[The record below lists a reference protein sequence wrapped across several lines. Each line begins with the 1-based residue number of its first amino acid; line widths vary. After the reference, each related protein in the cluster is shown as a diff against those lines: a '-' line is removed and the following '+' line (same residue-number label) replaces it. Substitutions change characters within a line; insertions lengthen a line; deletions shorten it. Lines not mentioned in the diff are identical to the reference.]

1 MDFKRHLETAWQNT
15 LNFLGPVL
23 LLTLAQL
30 FVIFFSLG
38 VLAPVSMAGYVRSLL
53 RAQREGRPPEIRDLF
68 STMSLFVPLFIFSVV
83 VMLATWIGFLILVIP
98 GLIVASFILFATM
111 YMLPLMID
119 QNQGIIAAIKESWA
133 IAIRE
138 PITDQIVISLIYLL
152 FMSLGC
158 SIPLALLVTQPFVVF
173 FLLSVYEE
181 RLRSRQSLPFEQPA
195 ATPPPPPPGQ

>member
-30 FVIFFSLG
+30 LVIFFSLG
-38 VLAPVSMAGYVRSLL
+38 ILAPISMAGYMRSLL
-53 RAQREGRPPEIRDLF
+53 RAQREYRPPEIRDLF
-68 STMSLFVPLFIFSVV
+68 SEMSLFVPLFIFSVV

-181 RLRSRQSLPFEQPA
+181 RLRSRHSLPFEQPV
-195 ATPPPPPPGQ
+195 ATPPPPPPG